1 MNKDLLFDTKKIRF
15 ATAMSELL
23 FTMRNESDANV
34 DGVSKERSDEI
45 AGDPVHI
52 ANIKNRI
59 FQAIFAQAQ
68 YSTDYF
74 ETDET
79 TGEYTYTPEEVYDYC
94 YEYDNYIQEV
104 VQSKL
109 KTKYKV

>member
-1 MNKDLLFDTKKIRF
+1 MNKDLLFNTKEIRF
-15 ATAMSELL
+15 AVAMSELL

-34 DGVSKERSDEI
+34 DGVSKEHSDGI

-59 FQAIFAQAQ
+59 FLAVFNAAIND
-68 YSTDYF
+68 SDYF
-74 ETDET
+74 ETDE
-79 TGEYTYTPEEVYDYC
+79 TGEYTYTPEEVYDYH

-109 KTKYKV
+109 KTKYRV